1 MRTVEDRVKQAQAEI
16 DAALAKRSRA
26 KQLWLDAEE
35 ELTMARLKLLDLS
48 KEIKRRTGSEP

>member
-26 KQLWLDAEE
+26 NQLWLDAEE